1 MFLTLF
7 REQIKI
13 RSNIYVAYVLQQQNT
28 VKKTKQNKQITWREN
43 QYMWPRSNKLLK
55 RKQMDFRWNSGIFDS
70 TTVKP
75 EGLAKPLERGTKM
88 NPNQV
93 TTDFISKHKRNLP
106 QTSALS

>member
-1 MFLTLF
+1 MF
-7 REQIKI
+7 
-13 RSNIYVAYVLQQQNT
+13 YAYAYVLQQQNT
-28 VKKTKQNKQITWREN
+28 VKKQANKQITWREN

-75 EGLAKPLERGTKM
+75 KGLAKPLESGTKM

-93 TTDFISKHKRNLP
+93 TTSDFISKHKRNLP